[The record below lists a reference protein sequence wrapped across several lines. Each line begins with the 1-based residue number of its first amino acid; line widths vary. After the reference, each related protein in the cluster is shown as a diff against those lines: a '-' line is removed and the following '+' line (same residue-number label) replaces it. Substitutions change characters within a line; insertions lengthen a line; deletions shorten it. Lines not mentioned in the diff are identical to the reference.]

1 MFFLRDI
8 RNLAMVIPAMG
19 LIDSVLSTSVANQ
32 CFTPAIW
39 AALTMGKQTLTHY
52 YTKTNMSDVYRI
64 AMGA

>member
-1 MFFLRDI
+1 
-8 RNLAMVIPAMG
+8 MVIPAMG